1 MMGMATSPGSNGVLS
16 VWVKSRSDIGSM
28 DNLERVIHENLEDHC
43 MSNSL
48 ADADKVS
55 AFLMGVGQK
64 ITVIHLVA
72 DRFPEVKTQQ
82 ETDVVSRT
90 SRQTD
95 RNITD

>member
-1 MMGMATSPGSNGVLS
+1 
-16 VWVKSRSDIGSM
+16 
-28 DNLERVIHENLEDHC
+28 

-55 AFLMGVGQK
+55 AFLTGVGWK
-64 ITVIHLVA
+64 ITVIHLLV

-82 ETDVVSRT
+82 GTDVVSRT
-90 SRQTD
+90 CRQTD